1 MAKDVR
7 EYSSYNKLD
16 QINRILALSGVPL
29 NLLTKDN
36 TKGNINFKSVA
47 YRSQH
52 ADSNEPPIHIS
63 IPQQTEYLDL
73 LSQKAN
79 LLGNSL
85 TLGMGG
91 FPSEQPATE
100 LAIALCRLYYV
111 ANQSMEN
118 AIPLV
123 KWIDLAYPDWD
134 FLNTFEPQTALI
146 VINGVAEGSDPRR
159 IERAKDFIRKA
170 EGSTCIYIAHTDN
183 ILKFSFEKLGITPD
197 SVFQLGRNVV
207 NRNIR

>member
-7 EYSSYNKLD
+7 DYSSYNKLD
-16 QINRILALSGVPL
+16 QIDRILAISGVPL
-29 NLLTKDN
+29 NLLTKKE
-36 TKGNINFKSVA
+36 TKGSTNFKSVA
-47 YRSQH
+47 YKSQH
-52 ADSNEPPIHIS
+52 ADATEPPIHVS
-63 IPQQTEYLDL
+63 IPQQAEYSEL

-100 LAIALCRLYYV
+100 LAITFCRLYFE
-111 ANQSMEN
+111 ANRTMEN

-134 FLNTFEPQTALI
+134 FLNTFESQTALI

-159 IERAKDFIRKA
+159 IERARDFIRKA

-183 ILKFSFEKLGITPD
+183 ILRFSFEKLGVTPD

-207 NRNIR
+207 NRKIR